1 MQTRTRAHTPQRQ
14 ARLIFG
20 HRFTCIRRLLRLLK
34 PSVDARD
41 AGSESQLAS
50 PRLKSFKAGD
60 SADVLTHGPREFFFI
75 SLIPFFFYTSKQEM
89 KANSSSNTCV
99 CVI

>member
-60 SADVLTHGPREFFFI
+60 SADVLTHGPRDFFFI
-75 SLIPFFFYTSKQEM
+75 SLSLSLFFFTLLSRR
-89 KANSSSNTCV
+89 
-99 CVI
+99 

>member
-20 HRFTCIRRLLRLLK
+20 HRFTCIRRLLK

-60 SADVLTHGPREFFFI
+60 SADVLTHGPREFFLYLSF
-75 SLIPFFFYTSKQEM
+75 LFFLHF
-89 KANSSSNTCV
+89 
-99 CVI
+99 

>member
-1 MQTRTRAHTPQRQ
+1 M
-14 ARLIFG
+14 
-20 HRFTCIRRLLRLLK
+20 
-34 PSVDARD
+34 DARD

-75 SLIPFFFYTSKQEM
+75 SLSLFFFFYTSKQEM

>member
-1 MQTRTRAHTPQRQ
+1 M
-14 ARLIFG
+14 
-20 HRFTCIRRLLRLLK
+20 
-34 PSVDARD
+34 DARD

>member
-1 MQTRTRAHTPQRQ
+1 M
-14 ARLIFG
+14 
-20 HRFTCIRRLLRLLK
+20 
-34 PSVDARD
+34 DARD

-60 SADVLTHGPREFFFI
+60 SADVLTHGPREFFLYLSF
-75 SLIPFFFYTSKQEM
+75 LFFYTSKQEM